1 MVGLFLAGVVLLDP
15 PLLNLVGGVLFGWPV
30 LYVYFF
36 SIWALLI
43 VGMALASE
51 RGQPEERAR
60 EAPRR

>member
-15 PLLNLVGGVLFGWPV
+15 PLLNLVGGVFFGWPV